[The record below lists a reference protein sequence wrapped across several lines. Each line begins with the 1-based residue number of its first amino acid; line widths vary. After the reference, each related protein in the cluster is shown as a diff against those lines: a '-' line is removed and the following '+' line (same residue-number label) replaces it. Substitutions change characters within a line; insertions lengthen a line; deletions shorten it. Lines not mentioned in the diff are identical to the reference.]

1 MSDSKGLHSLDM
13 LGTTR
18 CDATIQ
24 HRIVTCGT
32 LIVQKTATLPLTR
45 LLSDRV
51 QLETVFNLSFL
62 GIISGGL
69 ALRCGGRKLF
79 QEILKLEKLYK

>member
-1 MSDSKGLHSLDM
+1 MSDSKGLHSLDVF
-13 LGTTR
+13 GTTW
-18 CDATIQ
+18 CDTTIE
-24 HRIVTCGT
+24 HWVVTCGT

-62 GIISGGL
+62 GIISGLVAGHL
-69 ALRCGGRKLF
+69 LRFDIK
-79 QEILKLEKLYK
+79 